1 MRTIRSERGLA
12 LIGVII
18 VTALLMSLAVT
29 LGLSVNADTQL
40 RGAFSTSVS
49 GFYAAEAGLN
59 KGMGD
64 YKNIFLD
71 FGIPNGADFD
81 EQIFSINGRETV
93 YQLNP
98 SASMQTNCTG
108 GETPPCPANV
118 TIPEGEI
125 FGGLNAI
132 QYNYTVNSAAVHG
145 QDTQAAVGAEFLV
158 GYIPLFQFV
167 AFYAND
173 LEIAP
178 GPVMNL
184 NGRVHTNSDLYLGGG
199 NGPLNIADNP
209 AANVYSIQ
217 VSAGGNIHRGRK
229 RESQCNVDNGVYID
243 MLQDADNNGNLDPKL
258 MDCVAPGTGV
268 VPPATL
274 AAWKGSV
281 KAEIQNIAIPEPDI
295 IKPGEGIFWQN
306 ADLRIVLN
314 LKGAVPV
321 FEARNATGT
330 VNPALTAQ
338 LAAFMNDVD
347 FNQGAGGEGPSSLRG
362 TYPIFYT
369 DVPVDCGN
377 NVDRTCYSPDF
388 ASTDRIYT
396 SDMVGHDNPIVAA
409 GGVRDFRRGGFY
421 NQREKKWMRL
431 LNVNVADLILWNQ
444 QNGEPFFSTTD
455 RSDGGLVLFV
465 TIDGPSTS
473 NGINNYG
480 VRVFGSANLPIP
492 GGIGVV
498 ADPTGITVVSDQAMY
513 VLGDYN
519 RGPINPGDFPR
530 QPAAF
535 LGDSVNV
542 LSSNYWRPATGSGS
556 CSDPCNYNDRQS
568 NRGLG
573 HSTRNAATTWINAA
587 FLGGVDTTIPIGAAG
602 YNGGLENYPRFHEDW
617 GGGRALN
624 YQGSFVSLGEPEH
637 VSGSWCGTGNGCNI
651 YNPPVRNWNFDP
663 AFNDAANLPPLTPR
677 FVYVQQVLFTED
689 FK

>member
-1 MRTIRSERGLA
+1 MRGIRSEDGFA
-12 LIGVII
+12 LIGVI
-18 VTALLMSLAVT
+18 VVSALLMSLAVA
-29 LGLSVNADTQL
+29 LSLSVNSDTQL
-40 RGAFSTSVS
+40 RGAFGTSVT

-71 FGIPNGADFD
+71 FGIPHGADFD
-81 EQIFSINGRETV
+81 PQTFDINGRETV
-93 YQLNP
+93 YQLKP
-98 SASMQTNCTG
+98 SASMQTSCAPG
-108 GETPPCPANV
+108 QTPPCPANV

-145 QDTQAAVGAEFLV
+145 EDTQAAVGAEFLV

-209 AANVYSIQ
+209 SANVYSIQ
-217 VSAGGNIHRGRK
+217 VSAGGNIYRGRK
-229 RESQCNVDNGVYID
+229 RESQCHVDNGVYID
-243 MLQDADNNGNLDPKL
+243 MLQDADNNGDLDPKL
-258 MDCVAPGTGV
+258 MDCIGSGTAAI
-268 VPPATL
+268 PAATI
-274 AAWKGSV
+274 AEWKGSV

-295 IKPGEGIFWQN
+295 IKPGQGIFWQD
-306 ADLRIVLN
+306 ADLRIVLDLN
-314 LKGAVPV
+314 GAAPAFQVRNAAGAVDL
-321 FEARNATGT
+321 
-330 VNPALTAQ
+330 ALTTQ
-338 LAAFMNDVD
+338 LAAFMNDLN
-347 FNQGAGGEGPSSLRG
+347 FNQGAGGAGPSTFRG

-369 DVPVDCGN
+369 DVPVDCGDN
-377 NVDRTCYSPDF
+377 NNRTCYNPDF
-388 ASTDRIYT
+388 SGTNRIYT
-396 SDMVGHDNPIVAA
+396 GNMLGYDNPIVAA
-409 GGVRDFRRGGFY
+409 GGARDFRRGGFY

-431 LNVNVADLILWNQ
+431 LNVNVADLLLWNQ

-455 RSDGGLVLFV
+455 SSDGGIVLFV
-465 TIDGPSTS
+465 TIDGPSS

-519 RGPINPGDFPR
+519 RGPIDAGDLPR

-535 LGDSVNV
+535 LGDSINV
-542 LSSNYWRPATGSGS
+542 LSDNYWRDATTCPNS
-556 CSDPCNYNDRQS
+556 CDYNDRQS
-568 NRGLG
+568 NRSLG
-573 HSTRNAATTWINAA
+573 DSTRNAETTWINAA
-587 FLGGVDTTIPIGAAG
+587 FLGGVDTTIPIGASG

-637 VSGSWCGTGNGCNI
+637 VSGSWCGTGGGCNI